1 MAHERESRED
11 VKQALTDLGWEVQ
24 PDEENDAEILGGH
37 GKYHLMVSFE
47 DGEPVS
53 VTISYVGK
61 GGEILSRAWPG
72 VEHLPAPQKVVRA
85 LS

>member
-1 MAHERESRED
+1 MAESRED
-11 VKQALTDLGWEVQ
+11 IKQALAGLGWEVQ
-24 PDEENDAEILGGH
+24 PDDENAAEIMGGH
-37 GKYHLMVSFE
+37 GKYHLMVSYQ

-53 VTISYVGK
+53 LTISYVGK